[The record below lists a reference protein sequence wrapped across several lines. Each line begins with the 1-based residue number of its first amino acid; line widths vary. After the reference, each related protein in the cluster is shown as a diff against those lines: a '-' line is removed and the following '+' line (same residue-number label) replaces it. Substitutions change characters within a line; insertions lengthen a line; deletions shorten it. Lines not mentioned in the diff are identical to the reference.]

1 MARKSTLLL
10 VCLFPSLLLVG
21 CGGNSSKCN
30 PPEQLDCESADLFG
44 ANLRGA
50 NSESTNLIGAE
61 LSAAAEAL
69 ERYRLR
75 VSGLVDTV
83 GPDNE
88 DLVSALYEAERAL
101 LGAQRLVARAG
112 KMAR

>member
-1 MARKSTLLL
+1 MPVNTDAHPQEDKVRTTMSDTI
-10 VCLFPSLLLVG
+10 
-21 CGGNSSKCN
+21 
-30 PPEQLDCESADLFG
+30 
-44 ANLRGA
+44 R
-50 NSESTNLIGAE
+50 AE